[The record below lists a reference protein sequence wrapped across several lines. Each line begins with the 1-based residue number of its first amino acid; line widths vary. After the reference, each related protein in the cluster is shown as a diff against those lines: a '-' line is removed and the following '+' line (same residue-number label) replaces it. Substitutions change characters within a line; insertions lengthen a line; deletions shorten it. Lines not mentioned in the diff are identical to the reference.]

1 MFVLIRA
8 ITYASL
14 FIGFL
19 LVFLPA
25 RVLSSS
31 GIVGPASIGPAQI
44 AGVVVGAFGAVIA
57 LWCIATFIVI
67 GRGTPAP
74 FDPPRNLVV
83 VGPYRWVRNP
93 MYIGAALAL
102 AGAAL
107 FYQSWALLGYCIAFL
122 LVMCLFVLFYEEP
135 ALRTTFGEAYAR
147 YCQSVG
153 RWVPRR
159 RAGSMESPET

>member
-14 FIGFL
+14 FVGFL

-31 GIVGPASIGPAQI
+31 GIVRPVSIGPAQI
-44 AGVVVGAFGAVIA
+44 AGVVVGALGAVIA

-83 VGPYRWVRNP
+83 VGPYQWVRNP

-107 FYQSWALLGYCIAFL
+107 FYQSWALLGYCVAFL
-122 LVMCLFVLFYEEP
+122 FVMSLFVVFYEEP
-135 ALRTTFGEAYAR
+135 ALRTTFGDAYAR
-147 YCQSVG
+147 YCHRVG
-153 RWVPRR
+153 RWVPNRP
-159 RAGSMESPET
+159 AGSTESSKI

>member
-31 GIVGPASIGPAQI
+31 GIVRPGEIGSAQI
-44 AGVVVGAFGAVIA
+44 AGVVVGALGAVIA
-57 LWCIATFIVI
+57 LWCIASFIVI

-93 MYIGAALAL
+93 MYIGASLAL

-122 LVMCLFVLFYEEP
+122 AVMSLFVVLYEEP
-135 ALRTTFGEAYAR
+135 ALRTTFGDAYAR
-147 YCQSVG
+147 YCQRVG

-159 RAGSMESPET
+159 HAGSE

>member
-1 MFVLIRA
+1 MFVLVRA
-8 ITYASL
+8 IVYASF

-25 RVLSSS
+25 RVLSAS
-31 GIVGPASIGPAQI
+31 GIVRPVTIGPAQI
-44 AGVVVGAFGAVIA
+44 AGVAIGALGAVVA
-57 LWCIATFIVI
+57 LWCIATFIVV

-93 MYIGAALAL
+93 MYIGAGLAL

-107 FYQSWALLGYCIAFL
+107 FYQSLGLLGYCIAFL
-122 LVMCLFVLFYEEP
+122 IVMYLFVIAYEEP
-135 ALRTTFGEAYAR
+135 ALRTTFGEAYAQ
-147 YCQSVG
+147 YCQSVR
-153 RWVPRR
+153 RWLPRR
-159 RAGSMESPET
+159 PTAPSESSKS

>member
-8 ITYASL
+8 LTYASL
-14 FIGFL
+14 FVGFL

-31 GIVGPASIGPAQI
+31 GIVGPVSIGPAQI
-44 AGVVVGAFGAVIA
+44 AGLIVGALGAVIA

-107 FYQSWALLGYCIAFL
+107 FYQSWALLGYCVAFL
-122 LVMCLFVLFYEEP
+122 AVMSLFVVFYEEP
-135 ALRTTFGEAYAR
+135 ALRTTFGDAYAR
-147 YCQSVG
+147 YCQRVG
-153 RWVPRR
+153 RWLPGRP
-159 RAGSMESPET
+159 AGSSESPES